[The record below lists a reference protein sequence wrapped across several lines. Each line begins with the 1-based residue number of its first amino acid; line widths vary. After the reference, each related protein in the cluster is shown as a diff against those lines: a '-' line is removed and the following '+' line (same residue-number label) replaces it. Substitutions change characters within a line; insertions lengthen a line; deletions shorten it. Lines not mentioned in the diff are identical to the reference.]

1 MWDIYPSCMNCV
13 SEQVQILNSAI
24 PILQKLA
31 HEKPSWMRHQC
42 WEKINLINIPWEEW
56 QKRKNQINNVQDKS
70 WSWSTK
76 KLIGLICLY
85 HFINN
90 SFLLPIQRTLTQ
102 KARYYSIW
110 SKLNYTH
117 SLWIYPHPCFIST
130 LPLFLSKVPWILQEI
145 YNILNA
151 CEFFPRIKS

>member
-1 MWDIYPSCMNCV
+1 MWV
-13 SEQVQILNSAI
+13 SKFKFWTQPFPYYKSWHMRNHPEWGISA
-24 PILQKLA
+24 
-31 HEKPSWMRHQC
+31 ER
-42 WEKINLINIPWEEW
+42 KIISETFPWEEW